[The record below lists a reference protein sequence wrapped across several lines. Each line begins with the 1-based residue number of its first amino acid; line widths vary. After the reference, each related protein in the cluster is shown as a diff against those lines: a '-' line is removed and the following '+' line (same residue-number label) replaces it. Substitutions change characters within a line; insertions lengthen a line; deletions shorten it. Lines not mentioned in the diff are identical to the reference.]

1 MIYPENILLLAPL
14 SGFTDLPYR
23 EAAYRGGCRY
33 AFTEMVDAASLAYAS
48 GGGAKLLETD
58 EFEKEN
64 FIATQLVG
72 SDIELIKRACDKLNG
87 YDFDLL
93 DFNLGCPV
101 PKVVKKGAGAAL
113 GRKIDHALQCFE
125 TITRYSKFPVT
136 AKLRILHP
144 EDPAPTLE
152 LCHGLVESGAQA
164 LTVHGRT
171 MEHFYT
177 GKVNFS
183 IIRAVR
189 ESFPDIPVIANGGVY
204 SVADCEVM
212 RRETGCSRVMLA
224 QGAMGNPWLFRE
236 IEGGSPPTLEEW
248 RTMVAVHISGMVK
261 LYGEESAMRRARKIV
276 HDYLRG
282 RGFPSSLRNRAS
294 ALTREDELAALLAEA
309 SPAAEV
315 TTRRIIISE
324 SGNAASFPASSNC

>member
-48 GGGAKLLETD
+48 GGGEKLLMRSD
-58 EFEKEN
+58 FEREN

-72 SDIELIKRACDKLNG
+72 SDVELIKRACDKLNE

-113 GRKIDHALQCFE
+113 GRNIEHALRCFE
-125 TITRYSKFPVT
+125 TMTKYCRFTPT
-136 AKLRILHP
+136 AKLRILHY

-152 LCHGLVESGAQA
+152 LCRGLVELGAQA

-177 GKVNFS
+177 GTVNFA
-183 IIRAVR
+183 IIREIR
-189 ESFPDIPVIANGGVY
+189 ETFPEIPVIANGGVY
-204 SVADCEVM
+204 SIEDCQTM

-224 QGAMGNPWLFRE
+224 QGAMGHPWLFRE
-236 IEGGSPPTLEEW
+236 IEGGMPPTLEEW
-248 RTMVAVHISGMVK
+248 RDMVSTHISGMVK

-282 RGFPSSLRNRAS
+282 RGFPSALRNRAS
-294 ALTREDELAALLAEA
+294 VLCRETELAELLKDAV
-309 SPAAEV
+309 PAAEV
-315 TTRRIIISE
+315 TTRKIIISE
-324 SGNAASFPASSNC
+324 SGSASSLP

>member
-48 GGGAKLLETD
+48 GGGVRLLERS
-58 EFEKEN
+58 EFEEKN
-64 FIATQLVG
+64 FLAAQLVG
-72 SDIELIKRACDKLNG
+72 SDVELIKRACEKLNG
-87 YDFDLL
+87 FDFSLL

-113 GRKIDHALQCFE
+113 GRNVEHALKCFE
-125 TITRYSKFPVT
+125 TISQYSKFPLT
-136 AKLRILHP
+136 AKIRILHRN
-144 EDPAPTLE
+144 DPAPTIE
-152 LCHGLVESGAQA
+152 LCRGLVALGAQA

-177 GKVNFS
+177 GEVNFS
-183 IIRAVR
+183 IIRQIR
-189 ESFPDIPVIANGGVY
+189 ETFPDIPVIANGGVY
-204 SVADCEVM
+204 SVSDCEIM

-236 IEGGSPPTLEEW
+236 IEGGAPPTLEEW
-248 RTMVAVHISGMVK
+248 KDMVSAHIAGMVR

-294 ALTREDELAALLAEA
+294 ALCREAELADLLADA
-309 SPAAEV
+309 FPAAEV
-315 TTRRIIISE
+315 TTRRIVISE
-324 SGNAASFPASSNC
+324 SETSCILP